1 MSDGWANALPCP
13 PLATPMASGPVK
25 AVCLEKQLMA
35 MNTTKTELR
44 LYTLAIIIDVDTI
57 HSSAER
63 VYFDG
68 VVN

>member
-1 MSDGWANALPCP
+1 
-13 PLATPMASGPVK
+13 
-25 AVCLEKQLMA
+25 

-44 LYTLAIIIDVDTI
+44 LYILSIIIAVDTI
-57 HSSAER
+57 LSSAER

>member
-1 MSDGWANALPCP
+1 M
-13 PLATPMASGPVK
+13 
-25 AVCLEKQLMA
+25 AVCLEKLMA
-35 MNTTKTELR
+35 MNATKTELR

-57 HSSAER
+57 LRSGER

>member
-1 MSDGWANALPCP
+1 M
-13 PLATPMASGPVK
+13 
-25 AVCLEKQLMA
+25 AVCLEKLMA

-44 LYTLAIIIDVDTI
+44 LYTLAIIIAVDTI
-57 HSSAER
+57 LSSTER